1 MFITWGFVSN
11 CNLKTKTHFKISTH
25 HPSTSTPP
33 QGWLYDTNPS
43 KALLFSGNPSLND
56 PTFAFPPKWIPS
68 GNYQIALENP
78 HLYIFLSWPEC
89 KPFMNPWFLRG
100 FFLPPS
106 SLSDGKKTAQK
117 KRRRNLEFL
126 PPPIIGFLRGGGCP
140 SRGGNW
146 GTLRIPKEDWGALG
160 NIRKKYEVKLFS
172 VKSCMLNPAG
182 GWDLKNKNRNPI
194 GFWDWGLLHKS
205 VVLSSNYSIETSSC
219 ILETSSKTSSLS
231 LEVSWK
237 LLVSIWKFPGNFYET
252 SSCYLEVLWK
262 RLWNF

>member
-1 MFITWGFVSN
+1 MIPKGVFLASK
-11 CNLKTKTHFKISTH
+11 LFKWW
-25 HPSTSTPP
+25 
-33 QGWLYDTNPS
+33 Q
-43 KALLFSGNPSLND
+43 
-56 PTFAFPPKWIPS
+56 
-68 GNYQIALENP
+68 ENGP
-78 HLYIFLSWPEC
+78 
-89 KPFMNPWFLRG
+89 
-100 FFLPPS
+100 
-106 SLSDGKKTAQK
+106 KKTTSK
-117 KRRRNLEFL
+117 PRISSPSNYRVLK
-126 PPPIIGFLRGGGCP
+126 GGGCP